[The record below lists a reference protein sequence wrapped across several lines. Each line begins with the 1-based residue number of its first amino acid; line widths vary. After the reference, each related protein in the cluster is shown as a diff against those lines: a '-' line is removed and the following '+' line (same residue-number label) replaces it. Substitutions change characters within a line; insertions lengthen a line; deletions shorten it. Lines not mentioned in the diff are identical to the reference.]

1 MEKLAIDHVFV
12 LMLENRSF
20 DQLFGARPGVDGV
33 FNGRA
38 NADSAGRRYAP
49 HQLSFE
55 QLGRFEH
62 DPPHDQAAIAEQLA
76 GDMSGFVSSFERTR
90 PGLSEETYGQVM
102 GYLPRDALPM
112 MDFLADHFAISD
124 TWFSAIPTGTI
135 PNRMY
140 AMCGHSAGERDNP
153 RPLRFVAGYD
163 VEDSIF
169 HKLDEHFARGQ
180 RPGEA
185 WRVYS
190 GTRPPW
196 VAMIAGLRDDLF
208 FGGRMKP
215 LLALADDLAALDEQS
230 AATFPALTWIEPSY
244 HWTEHALT
252 DVYYAEPNCDHPP
265 SDMMR
270 GQALVQFIYDAL
282 RQSALWPRSALV
294 ITYDEHGG
302 FYDHV
307 APPACRAGRDGF
319 TTRGPRVPAIVVS
332 PKVAPG
338 SIVRA
343 DDGQA
348 FDHTS
353 IAKFLCEQFDIA
365 PWTPRLADESTLS
378 LRAFFDPKLET
389 RAPDSGL
396 DLPSREELRLDL
408 KLAGDEPPS
417 SLEGLG
423 MRALRAALQ
432 LLGAIND

>member
-1 MEKLAIDHVFV
+1 VEKLAIDHLFV

-20 DQLFGARPGVDGV
+20 DQLFGARSDVDGV
-33 FNGRA
+33 SSGRA
-38 NADSAGRRYAP
+38 NADLAGRRYAP

-55 QLGRFEH
+55 QLGRYRH
-62 DPPHDQAAIAEQLA
+62 DPPHDAAAIAEQLA
-76 GDMSGFVSSFERTR
+76 CDMSGFVTAFERER
-90 PGLSEETYGQVM
+90 PGLPAERYGEVM
-102 GYLPRDALPM
+102 GYLAPDALPM
-112 MDFLADHFAISD
+112 MNFLADHFAISD
-124 TWFSAIPTGTI
+124 GWFSAIPTGTI

-140 AMCGHSAGERDNP
+140 AMCGHSVGERDNP
-153 RPLRFVAGYD
+153 KPLRFVAGYD

-169 HKLDEHFARGQ
+169 HKLDEHFARTQ
-180 RPGEA
+180 RAGEA

-208 FGGRMKP
+208 FRGRMKP
-215 LLALADDLAALDEQS
+215 MLELAHDLEALDEES
-230 AATFPALTWIEPSY
+230 ARAFPALTWLEPSY
-244 HWTEHALT
+244 HWTEHVLT

-270 GQALVQFIYDAL
+270 GQALVQYVYDAL
-282 RQSALWPRSALV
+282 RKSALWPNSALV

-307 APPACRAGRDGF
+307 LPPACRPGRDGF
-319 TTRGPRVPAIVVS
+319 TTRGPRVPTLVVS

-338 SIVRA
+338 SVVRA
-343 DDGQA
+343 EPGRA

-365 PWTPRLADESTLS
+365 PWTPRLCDDSTLS
-378 LRAFFDPKLET
+378 LRAFFDANLNSA
-389 RAPDSGL
+389 APDSGL
-396 DLPSREELRLDL
+396 DLPLRDALRLDL
-408 KLAGDEPPS
+408 KLDGDEPPA
-417 SLEGLG
+417 SLEGIG

-432 LLGAIND
+432 LIGALRD